1 MFENFDFTCLNQL
14 MKNSGSTEN
23 KFTSRYLLRD
33 ERLIHNKTSDINV
46 LLNRVKSD
54 KKKESRNKIYFSA
67 ITSLGVLLFCASIF

>member
-1 MFENFDFTCLNQL
+1 
-14 MKNSGSTEN
+14 MKNSGSTEKN
-23 KFTSRYLLRD
+23 KFTSRYLLED

>member
-1 MFENFDFTCLNQL
+1 MFENFNFKWLNQL

-23 KFTSRYLLRD
+23 KFTSRYLLED

-54 KKKESRNKIYFSA
+54 KKKESRKKIYFSA